1 MDKTYVIILCI
12 IFVIFIGIQIY
23 LYQKKM
29 KEKDDL
35 IKEIE
40 YFQNQISYI
49 KKNPD
54 MKYQLNDEDIFEII
68 TNFERFKSQSSL
80 HY

>member
-54 MKYQLNDEDIFEII
+54 MKYQLNDQDIFEII
-68 TNFERFKSQSSL
+68 TNFERFKSQSSFQ
-80 HY
+80 Y

>member
-1 MDKTYVIILCI
+1 MNKVYVIILCI
-12 IFVIFIGIQIY
+12 LFVIFIGIQIY

-29 KEKDDL
+29 KEKDNL

-40 YFQNQISYI
+40 YFQNQIAYL

-68 TNFERFKSQSSL
+68 TNFERFKNQSS
-80 HY
+80 YY